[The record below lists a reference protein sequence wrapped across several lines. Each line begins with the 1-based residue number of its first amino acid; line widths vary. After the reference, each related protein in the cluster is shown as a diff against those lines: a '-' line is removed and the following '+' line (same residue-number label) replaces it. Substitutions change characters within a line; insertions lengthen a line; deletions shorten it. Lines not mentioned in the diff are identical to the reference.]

1 MHNMSKS
8 RRGLSETQW
17 SALKSFAPIAD
28 LSADVSAVRSRLTLY
43 GKNGNCIRRYSSK
56 MWGIVIA
63 LCALLAASCSLP
75 PSSPAQA
82 SRTPLPEATIVTTP
96 ISSAG
101 CGKPVSTPP
110 GMSVYETIFSGGL
123 TRTYLLH
130 VPSGYRA
137 SSSAAV
143 VLDFHGH
150 GSNATQQEHRSG
162 MSLLADQQGFLAV
175 YPQGV
180 FGPDGW
186 TGWATGP
193 RNRPQVNDV
202 LFVSDLL
209 NHLQGILCIDPRRIY
224 ATGFSNG
231 GAMTN
236 VLACTLAGRLAAFA
250 PVSGSYPPYPG
261 GCHPVRPVPILEFH
275 GTADRIVP
283 YNGSISRQL
292 PSILA
297 WLQGWATRDGCT
309 RGPTV
314 FYQQVNVTGLEWTD
328 CQGNATVVHYRI
340 QGEGHRWP
348 SITFKEPGGPTGTIV
363 KALSVSALI
372 WSFFQQH
379 PLPGLVSN

>member
-1 MHNMSKS
+1 MHNMFKAGTKRCLRES
-8 RRGLSETQW
+8 SEC
-17 SALKSFAPIAD
+17 F
-28 LSADVSAVRSRLTLY
+28 SRLTLY
-43 GKNGNCIRRYSSK
+43 GKNGNCTRRYSSK
-56 MWGIVIA
+56 MWGMVVA
-63 LCALLAASCSLP
+63 LCALLAASCGSP
-75 PSSPAQA
+75 PSSPALP
-82 SRTPLPEATIVTTP
+82 SRTPLPQATIVTTP

-101 CGKPVSTPP
+101 CGKPVPAPP
-110 GMSVYETIFSGGL
+110 GKSVYETLFSGGL

-162 MSLLADQQGFLAV
+162 MSLLSDQQGFIAV

-180 FGPDGW
+180 VGPDGR
-186 TGWATGP
+186 TGWATGA

-209 NHLQGILCIDPRRIY
+209 NHLQAILCIDPRRIY

-231 GAMTN
+231 GGMTN

-261 GCHPVRPVPILEFH
+261 GCHPVRPVPLLEIH
-275 GTADRIVP
+275 GTADRTVP
-283 YNGSISRQL
+283 YNGSARKQY
-292 PSILA
+292 PSILT

-309 RGPTV
+309 REPTV
-314 FYQQVNVTGLEWTD
+314 FYKQANVTGLEWTN
-328 CQGNATVVHYRI
+328 CQGNAIVIQYRI
-340 QGEGHRWP
+340 SGEGHVWP
-348 SITFKEPGGPTGTIV
+348 HVTFNKPGGTAV
-363 KALSVSALI
+363 SSLSALALI

-379 PLPGLVSN
+379 PLPGTFR